1 MTRSGPLGLA
11 ALAALSLAAFALSM
25 RVGVARASL
34 SAAIADPD
42 GFDATILGAR
52 AARVVLGA
60 LAGGALASVGAAFQA
75 LFRNPLGDPY
85 ALGVSGGAALGAT
98 VAVLLG
104 MGMVAVPIAA
114 FAGALASTFA
124 VLAVA
129 RASGRVGAESLL
141 LAGMVSNAVSNAGL
155 AFLRTSVTTSRSQE
169 TLTILLGSVVEEPWS
184 RVGTVAAF
192 SLAGMAVLFAQA
204 KALNLL
210 ALGADSAASLGVNV
224 ARAEKVVFLAS
235 SLVVAAVVSVCGL
248 IPFVGLLVPHYVK
261 AVTGSDHRRL
271 LPGSF
276 MGGAALLMVADAA
289 TRAVFPLVGSEPP
302 VGALTALVG
311 GPFFL
316 VVLKGLRDREG

>member
-1 MTRSGPLGLA
+1 MTRSGLVGLA
-11 ALAALSLAAFALSM
+11 VLSVLTLAVFALSM
-25 RVGVARASL
+25 RVGVAHASIT
-34 SAAIADPD
+34 SALANPH
-42 GFDATILGAR
+42 GFDATILSAR
-52 AARVVLGA
+52 AARVTLGA
-60 LAGGALASVGAAFQA
+60 LAGGALAVVGAAFQA

-98 VAVLLG
+98 IAVLFGLG
-104 MGMVAVPIAA
+104 MMAVPLAA
-114 FAGALASTFA
+114 FIGALASTFA

-141 LAGMVSNAVSNAGL
+141 LAGMVSNAISNAGL
-155 AFLRTSVTTSRSQE
+155 AFLRTSVTSSRSQE

-184 RVGTVAAF
+184 RVLTVSGF
-192 SLAGMAVLFAQA
+192 SLLGLGLIFTQS

-210 ALGADSAASLGVNV
+210 SLGGDSAASLGVSV
-224 ARAEKVVFLAS
+224 ARAEKTVFLAS
-235 SLVVAAVVSVCGL
+235 SFVVASVVSVCGL
-248 IPFVGLLVPHYVK
+248 IPFVGLLVPHYVRS
-261 AVTGSDHRRL
+261 ATGSDHKKL

-276 MGGAALLMVADAA
+276 LGGAALLMAADSV

-316 VVLKGLRDREG
+316 FVLKNLRAREA